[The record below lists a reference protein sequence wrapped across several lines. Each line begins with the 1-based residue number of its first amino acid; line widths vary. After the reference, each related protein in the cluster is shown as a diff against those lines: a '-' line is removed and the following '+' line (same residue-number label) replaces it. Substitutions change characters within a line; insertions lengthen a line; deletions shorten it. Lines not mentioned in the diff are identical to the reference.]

1 MEPELWQRITDLF
14 DEAMTRGPKE
24 RIAFLEEACEGDRD
38 LRKQVE
44 RLVKSHEKSG
54 DFLESS
60 AFADAPEL
68 LTDDRA
74 SASVGELIGH
84 YRIESLIGI
93 GGMGE
98 VYLAR
103 DERLGRKVALKL
115 LPERLTTDETQLSR
129 FKNEARSASALNH
142 PNILT
147 VYEIGAEGNRQF
159 IATEFIE
166 GMTLRASLACGR
178 MNLHAALEIAVQV
191 ASALAAAHE
200 AGVVHRDI
208 KPENIMLRPDGYV
221 KVLDFGIAKLTE
233 QRPPSDRYEVGTTA
247 VLQTRPGLVLGTA
260 HYMSPEQTRGQKV
273 DARSDIW
280 SLGVVLY
287 EMVGG
292 SPPFRG
298 ETPSDCIA
306 SILTTEPPPL
316 SGVLPDVPLKLESIL
331 QKALR
336 KNSDERYQT
345 IKEMLADLRILKGEL
360 EAESS
365 LPQTKARA
373 ESIVSKIKR
382 HKRGVLLTLAAAILV
397 AAAVAYSFFFVAP
410 APLPNEKSI
419 AVLPFENLSEE
430 KSNAYFA
437 DGIQDEI
444 LTRLSKIAD
453 LKVISRTSTQRYKN
467 TSQKLSEIANQ
478 LGVANLL
485 EGSVQKTNDQVRVNV
500 QLIRAANDSHLW
512 AETFDRKLTDIFSVE
527 SEVAKA
533 IADQLQAKLTGQ
545 EEQVIAARPTDNP
558 EAYDAYLR
566 GLAYTLKTGDSPANH
581 LGAQKYLKEAV
592 RLDPKFALSWALLS
606 YVDALGY
613 LTLTLQPTV
622 ALREEVRQAAE
633 NAITLQ
639 PNLGEA
645 IVARGYYY
653 YACLKDYDTAVRY
666 FEQAR
671 QFLPNSSQI
680 PESLAY
686 VARRRGQWDRSESY
700 FNEAERLD
708 PRNVNLLTSHAA
720 SSIILRRFPEA
731 LRKLDQVLDITPDDV
746 DTLAEKAAIAQA
758 EGDLPRASALLAPL
772 HPNADDTIAL
782 GTQVYQAILERR
794 PAQIIPRL
802 KEILAKPDPAL
813 GYFNGELR
821 FWLGWAQEVAGDHAA
836 AQESF
841 RQARNELEPFL
852 KEQPENH
859 NLMGDLALTNMG
871 LGDKAAALALSERA
885 MTVIPIE
892 KDVVDGPVPI
902 EILARV
908 AAQLGE
914 PDRAIAAL
922 QKLLSIP
929 YAGPLAS
936 NVPLTP
942 ALLRLDPMFDP
953 LRNDPRFEKLI
964 LEPTLKP
971 R

>member
-1 MEPELWQRITDLF
+1 MKAERWKQVNDLF
-14 DEAMTRGPKE
+14 QSAVE
-24 RIAFLEEACEGDRD
+24 RAPGERAAFLHEACHGDEG
-38 LRKQVE
+38 LRREVDS
-44 RLVKSHEKSG
+44 LLSSHERAEN
-54 DFLESS
+54 FIEVP
-60 AFADAPEL
+60 AFEVAPEL
-68 LTDDRA
+68 ATND
-74 SASVGELIGH
+74 SADALVGKLLGH
-84 YRIESLIGI
+84 YCIESLVGV

-103 DERLGRKVALKL
+103 DERLGRKAALKL
-115 LPERLTTDETQLSR
+115 LPEHLTIDEAQLGR

-147 VYEIGAEGNRQF
+147 VYEIGAEGDRQF

-166 GMTLRASLACGR
+166 GMTLRASIASGR
-178 MNLHAALEIAVQV
+178 INLHAAVESAVQL

-208 KPENIMLRPDGYV
+208 KTENIMLRPDGYA

-233 QRPPSDRYEVGTTA
+233 QRLASDDHTVETTG

-260 HYMSPEQTRGQKV
+260 HYMSPKQARGQKV

-287 EMVGG
+287 EVVGG

-316 SGVLPDVPLKLESIL
+316 SGVLPDVPVKLESIL

-345 IKEMLADLRILKGEL
+345 INEMLADLRALKGKL
-360 EAESS
+360 ETESS
-365 LPQTKARA
+365 LPQTKTRA

-382 HKRGVLLTLAAAILV
+382 HKRGVLLTLAAALLV
-397 AAAVAYSFFFVAP
+397 VAAVAYFFFFAAP

-453 LKVISRTSTQRYKN
+453 LKVISRTSTQRYKKK
-467 TSQKLSEIANQ
+467 SQKLSEIADQ

-512 AETFDRKLTDIFSVE
+512 AETFDRRLTDIFSVE
-527 SEVAKA
+527 SEVART
-533 IADQLQAKLTGQ
+533 IADRLRAKLTGQ

-566 GLAYTLKTGDSPANH
+566 GLAYTLKTGNSPANT
-581 LGAQKYLKEAV
+581 LAAQKYLKEAV
-592 RLDPKFALSWALLS
+592 RLDSKFALAWALLS

-622 ALREEVRQAAE
+622 ALREETGQAAE
-633 NAITLQ
+633 TALTLQ

-645 IVARGYYY
+645 ILASGYYY
-653 YACLKDYDTAVRY
+653 YACLKDYDAAVRY

-686 VARRRGQWDRSESY
+686 VARRRGQWEQSENY

-708 PRNVNLLTSHAA
+708 PRNASLLTQHAQ
-720 SSIILRRFPEA
+720 SYMIVRRFPEA
-731 LRKLDQVLDITPDDV
+731 LRKFNQVLDVIPDDL
-746 DTLAEKAAIAQA
+746 DTIAQKAGIAQA
-758 EGDLPRASALLAPL
+758 EGDLTRAGALLASL
-772 HPNADDTIAL
+772 HPTADDTGAL
-782 GTQVYQAILERR
+782 EIQIYQAILERR

-802 KEILAKPDPAL
+802 KEILAQPDPAL
-813 GYFNGELR
+813 GYNNGELR

-836 AQESF
+836 AQESW
-841 RQARNELEPFL
+841 RQSRSELEPFL
-852 KEQPENH
+852 KEQPDNYI
-859 NLMGDLALTNMG
+859 LIGDLALANMG
-871 LGDKAAALALSERA
+871 LGAKAAALALSEQA
-885 MTVIPIE
+885 MKVLPLE
-892 KDVVDGPVPI
+892 KDAVDGPAPI
-902 EILARV
+902 EVFARV
-908 AAQLGE
+908 TAQIGE

-929 YAGPLAS
+929 SEGALAS
-936 NVPLTP
+936 RVPLTP

-953 LRNDPRFEKLI
+953 LRNDQRFQKLT
-964 LEPTLKP
+964 LEHVAS

>member
-1 MEPELWQRITDLF
+1 MKAERWKQVNDLF
-14 DEAMTRGPKE
+14 QSAVE
-24 RIAFLEEACEGDRD
+24 RAPGERAAFLHEACHGDEG
-38 LRKQVE
+38 LRREVDSLLTSYE
-44 RLVKSHEKSG
+44 RAENFIELP
-54 DFLESS
+54 
-60 AFADAPEL
+60 AFEVAPEL
-68 LTDDRA
+68 VTNDRA
-74 SASVGELIGH
+74 DALVGNVFGH
-84 YRIESLIGI
+84 YRIESLIGV

-103 DERLGRKVALKL
+103 DERLGRKAALKL
-115 LPERLTTDETQLSR
+115 LPDTLTTDETQLSR

-147 VYEIGAEGNRQF
+147 VYEIGAEGDRQF

-166 GMTLRASLACGR
+166 GITLRGSLACGR
-178 MNLHAALEIAVQV
+178 INLHAALEIAVQV

-200 AGVVHRDI
+200 AGVVHRDV
-208 KPENIMLRPDGYV
+208 KPENIMLRPDGYA

-233 QRPPSDRYEVGTTA
+233 QRLASDDHTVETTG

-260 HYMSPEQTRGQKV
+260 HYMSPEQARGQKV

-316 SGVLPDVPLKLESIL
+316 SGVFPDVPVKLESIL

-336 KNSDERYQT
+336 KKSDERYQT
-345 IKEMLADLRILKGEL
+345 IKEMLADLRILKGKL
-360 EAESS
+360 ETESS

-382 HKRGVLLTLAAAILV
+382 HKRGVLLTLAAALLV

-453 LKVISRTSTQRYKN
+453 LKVISRTSTQRYKK
-467 TSQKLSEIANQ
+467 TSQKPSKIANQ

-533 IADQLQAKLTGQ
+533 IADQLRAHLTGR
-545 EEQVIAARPTDNP
+545 EEQVIAARPTDNH

-566 GLAYTLKTGDSPANH
+566 GLAYTLKTGDSPANA
-581 LGAQKYLKEAV
+581 LGAQKYLREAV

-613 LTLTLQPTV
+613 LTLTLQPTD
-622 ALREEVRQAAE
+622 ALREETRQAAE
-633 NAITLQ
+633 TALTLQ

-645 IVARGYYY
+645 VLAKGYYH

-720 SSIILRRFPEA
+720 SSIVLRRFPEA
-731 LRKLDQVLDITPDDV
+731 LRKLDHVLDITPDDV
-746 DTLAEKAAIAQA
+746 DTLAQQAAIAQA
-758 EGDLPRASALLAPL
+758 EGNLPRASALLAPL
-772 HPNADDTIAL
+772 HPNANDTTAL

-794 PAQIIPRL
+794 PAQIILRL

-813 GYFNGELR
+813 GYRNGELR
-821 FWLGWAQEVAGDHAA
+821 FHLGWAQEVAGDHAA
-836 AQESF
+836 AQESWQ
-841 RQARNELEPFL
+841 QARGELEPFL
-852 KEQPENH
+852 KEEPENIA
-859 NLMGDLALTNMG
+859 LIGDLALINIG
-871 LGDKAAALALSERA
+871 LGDKAAALTLLERA
-885 MTVIPIE
+885 MAVIPVE
-892 KDVVDGPVPI
+892 KDALDGPIPI

-908 AAQLGE
+908 AARMGE

-922 QKLLSIP
+922 QKLLSLP
-929 YAGPLAS
+929 YNSPLALRE
-936 NVPLTP
+936 VPLTP

-953 LRNDPRFEKLI
+953 LRNDPRFQKLCEEKQ
-964 LEPTLKP
+964 P
-971 R
+971 